1 MSIVPKV
8 KLNDGNLMPQ
18 LGFGLWQVSDDQA
31 EAATLEAFK
40 AGYRSID
47 SAAIYGNEAG
57 LGRAIAKSGLNRSD
71 LFITTKLWNTEQGYD
86 KALQAFEDSR
96 KKLGVEKVDLYL
108 VHWPSPQRGLFV
120 ESWKALV
127 DLQKQGVVKS
137 IGVSNFTT
145 DHLQQIMDATGV
157 APTLNQI
164 ELHPEFQQKE
174 LVAFH
179 QKHGIQ
185 TECWSPLG
193 QGKTLQNAAIQSIAK
208 KHGKTPAQVIIRW
221 HLESGFIVI
230 PKSVTPSRIQ
240 ENFQVFD
247 FKLDADDKST
257 IAKLDSTNGRIG
269 PDPVKADF

>member
-1 MSIVPKV
+1 MSTVPTI

-86 KALQAFEDSR
+86 KALKAFEDSR

-157 APTLNQI
+157 APTLNQV

-174 LVAFH
+174 LVTFH

-193 QGKTLQNAAIQSIAK
+193 QGQTLQNPTIKNIAK
-208 KHGKTPAQVIIRW
+208 KHGKSAAQVIIRW
-221 HLESGFIVI
+221 HLQSGFIVI

-247 FKLDADDKST
+247 FKLDGDDT
-257 IAKLDSTNGRIG
+257 AMIAKLDSATGRIG